1 MASEVKEII
10 VYCDGGASNNP
21 GRAGIGV
28 LIRFNHQVKEYAK
41 EIGEATNNQAEYSA
55 LIFALEKIKHLFGK
69 EKIKNLKIILN
80 SDSELVVS
88 QINNK
93 YKILEPELVNYF
105 IKFHNLTLDF
115 GQIEVK
121 LIPREENLAHKLV
134 EKALHNFSTLI

>member
-10 VYCDGGASNNP
+10 VYCDGGAINNP
-21 GRAGIGV
+21 SKAGIGV
-28 LIRFNHQVKEYAK
+28 LIKFDHQVKEYAK

-69 EKIKNLKIILN
+69 EKIKDLKIVLN

-93 YKILEPELVNYF
+93 YKILEPELTNYF

-115 GQIEVK
+115 GEIEVK
-121 LIPREENLAHKLV
+121 LIPREKNLAHKLV
-134 EKALHNFSTLI
+134 EKVLHNFSTLI